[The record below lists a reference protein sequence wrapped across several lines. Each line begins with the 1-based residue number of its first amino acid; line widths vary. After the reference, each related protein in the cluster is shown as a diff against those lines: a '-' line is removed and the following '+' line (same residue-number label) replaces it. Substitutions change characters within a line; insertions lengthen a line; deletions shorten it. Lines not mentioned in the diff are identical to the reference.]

1 MANGPQASSQAGPT
15 RYAKMETEF
24 LEAGCGRHLYPAP
37 DATPLRKEAL
47 GRLQGMSS
55 R

>member
-1 MANGPQASSQAGPT
+1 MGPKPLLRLAQQGMPRWRLSSL
-15 RYAKMETEF
+15 R
-24 LEAGCGRHLYPAP
+24 PAVGGVGG
-37 DATPLRKEAL
+37 ATPLRKEAL